1 MRKYRPDI
9 EYGKVYDPKAL
20 ERSLSLIQKAVQ
32 GERADELFYEYLIG
46 LAPSKEEKNIIAS
59 IRDDERKHF
68 KMFKKIYRDFTGR
81 DITLTNED
89 LFQKPK
95 SYVEGIKKALFGELR
110 AIEMYREIRAGLPT
124 KIYRDMLFEIIT
136 DEIKHSAKYN
146 YLFTLNMATANHPNV
161 ENSEPRQW
169 GKYINPLIKQGLE
182 EAEETL
188 DLEQVFQKFILS
200 GVLVGQGYTA
210 EEALEKVNENG

>member
-9 EYGKVYDPKAL
+9 EYGKIYDPKAL

-32 GERADELFYEYLIG
+32 GEKTDELFYEYLMG
-46 LAPSKEEKNIIAS
+46 LAPTKEEKNIIAS
-59 IRDDERKHF
+59 IRDDERKHY
-68 KMFKKIYRDFTGR
+68 KMFKKIYKDFTGK
-81 DITLTNED
+81 DISRTNEEP
-89 LFQKPK
+89 FQKPK

-110 AIEMYREIRAGLPT
+110 AIEMYREIREGLPT
-124 KIYRDMLFEIIT
+124 KVYRDMLFEIIT

-146 YLFTLNMATANHPNV
+146 YLFTLNMTTANHPNV
-161 ENSEPRQW
+161 QNSEPKQW
-169 GKYINPLIKQGLE
+169 QKYIEPLIKEGLE

-188 DLEQVFQKFILS
+188 DLEQVFQKFIFS

-210 EEALEKVNENG
+210 EEALEKVKENG